1 MNLQQL
7 EYILALE
14 EHRHF
19 VKAAEACFVTQSTLS
34 MMVKKLEEELGAPI
48 FDRKQKPLAPTPL
61 GQKVLRKARLVLQQ
75 AGQLKAMVD
84 WEQNQLGGRFRLGI
98 IPTLAPYLLPLF
110 LPSFLAACPDLQL
123 DLREMQTQEMERAM
137 LAGDLDIGILALPF
151 GHPTLVQ
158 ESLFYEDFLLY
169 GDDFEMEKNYFLT
182 EELDLSQLWLLEEGH
197 CLRQQLVDF
206 CALQLQTGESRQLN
220 YLAGSLESLRMLVD
234 YQGGF
239 TILPRLAGQA
249 LPPKQQASLRSFAA
263 PQPYREIGLLRPAN
277 FERQALLDLL
287 KEQIWSH
294 LPPACPRE
302 LPAAGKSWPVH
313 FED

>member
-98 IPTLAPYLLPLF
+98 IPTFSALF
-110 LPSFLAACPDLQL
+110 IAFVFAQFSGRLSRFAA
-123 DLREMQTQEMERAM
+123 RFERNANPRDGTGH
-137 LAGDLDIGILALPF
+137 ACRRF
-151 GHPTLVQ
+151 GHWHFGFAFWP
-158 ESLFYEDFLLY
+158 SYFGPRKPLL
-169 GDDFEMEKNYFLT
+169 
-182 EELDLSQLWLLEEGH
+182 
-197 CLRQQLVDF
+197 
-206 CALQLQTGESRQLN
+206 
-220 YLAGSLESLRMLVD
+220 
-234 YQGGF
+234 
-239 TILPRLAGQA
+239 
-249 LPPKQQASLRSFAA
+249 
-263 PQPYREIGLLRPAN
+263 
-277 FERQALLDLL
+277 
-287 KEQIWSH
+287 
-294 LPPACPRE
+294 
-302 LPAAGKSWPVH
+302 
-313 FED
+313 

>member
-61 GQKVLRKARLVLQQ
+61 GEKILRQARLILQQ

-84 WEQNQLGGRFRLGI
+84 WEQNQLGGRLRLGI

-123 DLREMQTQEMERAM
+123 ELREMQTQDMERAM
-137 LAGDLDIGILALPF
+137 LAGDLDLGILALPF
-151 GHPTLVQ
+151 GHPALVQ

-169 GDDFEMEKNYFLT
+169 GDEFEMEKNYFLT

-206 CALQLQTGESRQLN
+206 CALQLQKGESRQLN

-249 LPPKQQASLRSFAA
+249 LPPNNKRVCAV
-263 PQPYREIGLLRPAN
+263 
-277 FERQALLDLL
+277 
-287 KEQIWSH
+287 
-294 LPPACPRE
+294 LPPPNLIEKLVCLGPPTLSAKLC
-302 LPAAGKSWPVH
+302 
-313 FED
+313 